1 MTPPFAGY
9 VSGHSTYSRA
19 AAEVLTLLT
28 GDEYFP
34 GGVGEFVAE
43 QNEFLV
49 FEEGPSVDVILQWAT
64 YYDASDQTS
73 LSRIWGGIHPPA
85 DDIPGRWIGMQVG
98 KDAFAHAEKYFQGLI
113 TSVNYLEED
122 HEVKL
127 YPNPT
132 NGSVQIEVPGKL
144 VGEVFTV
151 VDPRGKEVTRFAA
164 SGRNQLD
171 LSDLN
176 PGLYILNCSSN
187 RNVASLRF
195 VIY

>member
-1 MTPPFAGY
+1 MLKNISSIAAVHLQAVDKPFVLMNAG
-9 VSGHSTYSRA
+9 GCFFC
-19 AAEVLTLLT
+19 L
-28 GDEYFP
+28 
-34 GGVGEFVAE
+34 
-43 QNEFLV
+43 
-49 FEEGPSVDVILQWAT
+49 
-64 YYDASDQTS
+64 
-73 LSRIWGGIHPPA
+73 HPPA